1 MDLSPNS
8 MDPDPESME
17 QKAGKGRDLEDQ
29 GMGPEG
35 TGVGR
40 V

>member
-1 MDLSPNS
+1 MNLSPN
-8 MDPDPESME
+8 SME

-35 TGVGR
+35 TGMDR